1 MHRQP
6 FPANI
11 LAVMEGGSAE
21 CLIQLVEVFQPFQW
35 PGSERQNALD
45 FYIVLWVNVLL
56 ILDICP
62 RKMIKGFQELKTPI
76 FLFVFQSYRDTT
88 GSPYKVYE
96 L

>member
-11 LAVMEGGSAE
+11 LAAMEGASAE

-45 FYIVLWVNVLL
+45 FYIALWVNVLL

-62 RKMIKGFQELKTPI
+62 RKVIKRPPGTEDTNF
-76 FLFVFQSYRDTT
+76 FVFQSYRDTT